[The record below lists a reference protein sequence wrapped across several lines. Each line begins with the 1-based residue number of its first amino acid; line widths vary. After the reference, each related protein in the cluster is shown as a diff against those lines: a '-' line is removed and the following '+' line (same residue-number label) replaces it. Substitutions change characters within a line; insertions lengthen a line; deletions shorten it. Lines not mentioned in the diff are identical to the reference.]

1 MRVFYVHWNK
11 DEALDTVRV
20 LREKGHVVTYH
31 WDRDTGD
38 ITWKKFRAKPPD
50 ALVVSLSRL
59 PSHGR
64 RVAAVTKETKQLA
77 EIPVVFL
84 DGTRDK
90 LPPIKREFPRSHF
103 IPATDLVRTLEELEQ
118 TAGRAT

>member
-1 MRVFYVHWNK
+1 MRVFYVHWDK
-11 DEALDTVRV
+11 EEALETVRV
-20 LREKGHVVTYH
+20 LRGEGHVVTYH
-31 WDRDTGD
+31 WDSDTGD
-38 ITWKKFRAKPPD
+38 LTWKEFRSRPPD
-50 ALVVSLSRL
+50 VLVVSLARL

-84 DGTRDK
+84 DGPREK

-103 IPATDLVRTLEELEQ
+103 IAAGDLVRTLQEIEE
-118 TAGRAT
+118 TAGKSP